1 MLGGSKGILNDLR
14 SRQGGDIENHLYI
27 CFRRLQ
33 KITGRQIR
41 GNMLICAYA
50 KIQVALS
57 GAKGS
62 KSGNE
67 ICSDYGG
74 AFNQANKTSGG

>member
-1 MLGGSKGILNDLR
+1 
-14 SRQGGDIENHLYI
+14 
-27 CFRRLQ
+27 
-33 KITGRQIR
+33 
-41 GNMLICAYA
+41 MLICAYA

-74 AFNQANKTSGG
+74 AFNKANQTSEG